1 MRRNQERV
9 AFVDQLKTNSGRL
22 WAQATDHP
30 FITELG
36 DGSLSEFKFRRYF
49 VQDYVFVNQLAKVAG
64 LAVAKAPDL
73 NAARP
78 FGDFLSTLLG
88 AEDSLFLGAFD
99 VMKVPDHE
107 FRNARPLPTT
117 DGFSNYLVGLASAG
131 TFADICCAM
140 YVVEGVYLDWADRL
154 ERSNVRPGDSGTPL
168 CGIYQQWVDIH
179 TDSSLGPFVRF
190 LASQVNSASPAQR
203 RGRQV
208 IFDQVARYEIAFWD
222 MAYAGE
228 EWP

>member
-1 MRRNQERV
+1 MAV
-9 AFVDQLKTNSGRL
+9 VDQLRTNSGRL
-22 WAQATDHP
+22 WTDATDHP

-36 DGSLSEFKFRRYF
+36 DGSLPDHKFRRYF

-78 FGDFLSTLLG
+78 FGGFLSMLLG

-99 VMKVPDHE
+99 IMKVPEHE
-107 FRNARPLPTT
+107 FRNATPLPTT
-117 DGFSNYLVGLASAG
+117 DAFSNYLVGLASAG

-154 ERSNVRPGDSGTPL
+154 DGENTRPGDSGYPL
-168 CGIYQQWVDIH
+168 GGIYQQWVDIH

-190 LASQVNSASPAQR
+190 LASQVNSASPSR
-203 RGRQV
+203 SPGFQV
-208 IFDQVARYEIAFWD
+208 IFDQVARYEIAFWE

-228 EWP
+228 DWP

>member
-1 MRRNQERV
+1 MALVE
-9 AFVDQLKTNSGRL
+9 QLRKNSGRL
-22 WAQATDHP
+22 WTDATGHP

-36 DGSLSEFKFRRYF
+36 AGSLPDYKFRRYF

-78 FGDFLSTLLG
+78 FGDFLSMLLG

-99 VMKVPDHE
+99 IMKVPEQE
-107 FRNARPLPTT
+107 FRNATPLPTT
-117 DGFSNYLVGLASAG
+117 DAFSNYLVGLASAG

-154 ERSNVRPGDSGTPL
+154 DGANVRPADSANPL
-168 CGIYQQWVDIH
+168 GGIYQQWVDIH

-190 LASQVNSASPAQR
+190 LASQVN
-203 RGRQV
+203 
-208 IFDQVARYEIAFWD
+208 
-222 MAYAGE
+222 AG
-228 EWP
+228 